1 MYQLYYSPGTA
12 SMAPHILLE
21 ELSVPYEL
29 VLTDTAIGSHKKAD
43 YLALNP
49 NGTIPTLVDRGQV
62 IFETA
67 AICLHL
73 VDSHPEKN
81 LFPAPG
87 TLERAEAYK
96 WLIWLSATLQSTLVV
111 YFYPE
116 RWVSSEQNAADVKRH
131 AEQKAQGLLEQMDK
145 HLASHCS
152 PWFLGEEFS
161 LIDIYAM
168 MLCRWTRHFNEK
180 KARDFPFIALWVQ
193 KVLAR
198 PAVQKVMDYD
208 GLVKPYV

>member
-1 MYQLYYSPGTA
+1 MYQLYYSPSTA

-29 VLTDTAIGSHKKAD
+29 VLTDTATGSHKKAE

-67 AICLHL
+67 AMCLHL

-87 TLERAEAYK
+87 TLQRAEAYK

-111 YFYPE
+111 YFYPD
-116 RWVSSEQNAADVKRH
+116 RWVSGEQNQADVKRH
-131 AEQKAQGLLEQMDK
+131 AQQKAQSLLEHMDK

-161 LIDIYAM
+161 LVDIYAM
-168 MLCRWTRHFNEK
+168 MLCRWTRHFDDK
-180 KARDFPFIALWVQ
+180 KARDYPFIALWVQ